1 MKRLALLVYAVL
13 GSGIA
18 YGQISPKT
26 FKSVEGTD
34 SLYVGG
40 FSRNNDVR
48 IHYTSQRY
56 LLEYGSKRESASGS
70 GLFSNVS
77 EFLGGGFTY
86 KFLDLDLSFSLPQ
99 TRVLETGLQNLSQF
113 RLSGSYSSRRWTIR
127 GYWLQSTGLVA
138 ADAEGNFISGPT
150 VDMLNLGL
158 PITYYFN
165 HRRYSFRAAAFQ
177 SEVQRRSAGSLL
189 LRIEPFYR
197 RLGVGNSL
205 VPPGQDL
212 PTKYGEQAGLKYAYA
227 PGVTIQ
233 PGYGFNWTSHDGK
246 WFVSPM
252 VFVGGGVA
260 VNVYKGNSGERTN
273 VNPEWKGS
281 AVLNMGYNG
290 PRWYAAVRSSYEYS
304 YFLLDPSYFRTT
316 DLKLGL
322 TVGYR
327 FNYFEKFLPESIF

>member
-1 MKRLALLVYAVL
+1 MKRLAALLCTLL
-13 GSGIA
+13 GIGAASA
-18 YGQISPKT
+18 QAPFT
-26 FKSVEGTD
+26 SVEGTD

-40 FSRNNDVR
+40 YRRNNDLR
-48 IHYTSQRY
+48 MHYTSQRY
-56 LLEYGSKRESASGS
+56 LLEYGSKRESGSGS
-70 GLFSNVS
+70 GQFSNVS

-138 ADAEGNFISGPT
+138 SDAEGNFISGPT

-197 RLGVGNSL
+197 RLGVGGSL
-205 VPPGQDL
+205 VPPAQDV

-227 PGVTIQ
+227 PGITVQ
-233 PGYGFNWTSHDGK
+233 PGYGFNWTSSDGK
-246 WFVSPM
+246 WFMSPM
-252 VFVGGGVA
+252 IFVGGGVA

-281 AVLNMGYNG
+281 AVLNLGYNG
-290 PRWYAAVRSSYEYS
+290 LPMSIVISSS
-304 YFLLDPSYFRTT
+304 I
-316 DLKLGL
+316 
-322 TVGYR
+322 
-327 FNYFEKFLPESIF
+327 LPISAPPTSSWD